1 MEEIVEEL
9 YTQKHPNDLDMRFI
23 LSNFVGRFK
32 GLEFLLKYN

>member
-23 LSNFVGRFK
+23 MSNFVGRFE
-32 GLEFLLKYN
+32 GLGFLLK